1 MAATERHRQGYTLAY
16 MSFKKEFLPWK
27 VGQGKGSDDEESSLE
42 SQGESPTPS
51 QSCAPGHMGEL
62 LAMIC
67 KSWMEE
73 KNQNCIKV
81 KNAGSILESHLG
93 SKPGLSPQAHTS
105 TKVLLGKQPLF

>member
-81 KNAGSILESHLG
+81 KNARQHSGKSSGVLARLVPASTYQHKSI
-93 SKPGLSPQAHTS
+93 TW
-105 TKVLLGKQPLF
+105 